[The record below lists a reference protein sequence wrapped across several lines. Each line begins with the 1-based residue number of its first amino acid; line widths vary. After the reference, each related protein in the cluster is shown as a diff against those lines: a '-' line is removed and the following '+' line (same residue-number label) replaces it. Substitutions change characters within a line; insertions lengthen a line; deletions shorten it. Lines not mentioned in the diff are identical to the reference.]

1 MFAID
6 AAARRAVAVSAVQA
20 LWSKG
25 IGSCTF
31 LVGLLAGVGLTL
43 QIHKWSTS
51 SLNLCLSSSA
61 GLRQVDNTQPDPVL
75 AFTLYPITAPVG
87 QIAVLAVALAALAGF
102 LLWSKRATSASF
114 FWGVLAG
121 MGFVLSFDIVWVHW
135 IFGLHHLTNTQMD
148 LVLEP
153 MLVLLGLIF
162 LWFAI
167 TRERRQANRGTYQR
181 SG

>member
-6 AAARRAVAVSAVQA
+6 AAARRIAAVAVQA
-20 LWSKG
+20 LWSRG
-25 IGSCTF
+25 FGSCTF
-31 LVGLLAGVGLTL
+31 LAGLLVGGGLTL

-61 GLRQVDNTQPDPVL
+61 GLRQFNDTQPDLVL
-75 AFTLYPITAPVG
+75 AFTLYPVTGPAG
-87 QIAVLAVALAALAGF
+87 QIAVLAVAIAVLIGF
-102 LLWSKRATSASF
+102 LLWCKRATSASF

-121 MGFVLSFDIVWVHW
+121 TGFVLSFDIVWVHW
-135 IFGLHHLTNTQMD
+135 IFGLHHLTNTRMD

-153 MLVLLGLIF
+153 MLVLLGLVF

-167 TRERRQANRGTYQR
+167 TRERRQTRRG
-181 SG
+181 

>member
-6 AAARRAVAVSAVQA
+6 AAARRIAAVAITAVQT
-20 LWSKG
+20 LWSNR
-25 IGSCTF
+25 IGF
-31 LVGLLAGVGLTL
+31 LVGLLTGAGLTL
-43 QIHKWSTS
+43 QIHSWST

-61 GLRQVDNTQPDPVL
+61 GLRQVNNTQTELVL
-75 AFTLYPITAPVG
+75 AFTLYPVTAPAG
-87 QIAVLAVALAALAGF
+87 QIAVLTAAVAALVGF

-121 MGFVLSFDIVWVHW
+121 TGFVLSFDIVWVHW

-153 MLVLLGLIF
+153 LLVLLGLLF
-162 LWFAI
+162 LWIAI
-167 TRERRQANRGTYQR
+167 TRERHQANKATDQR
-181 SG
+181 TR

>member
-6 AAARRAVAVSAVQA
+6 TAARRAVAAVQV
-20 LWSKG
+20 LWSKA
-25 IGSCTF
+25 ILSCTF
-31 LVGLLAGVGLTL
+31 VVGLLAGAGLTL
-43 QIHKWSTS
+43 QLHKWSTS

-61 GLRQVDNTQPDPVL
+61 GLRQINNTQPDPVL
-75 AFTLYPITAPVG
+75 AFTLYPVTAPAG
-87 QIAVLAVALAALAGF
+87 QIAVLAAAIAALIGF

-121 MGFVLSFDIVWVHW
+121 TGFVLSFDIVWVHW

-153 MLVLLGLIF
+153 LLVLLGLVF

-167 TRERRQANRGTYQR
+167 TRERRHASMQ
-181 SG
+181 

>member
-6 AAARRAVAVSAVQA
+6 AAARRIASTAVQTP
-20 LWSKG
+20 WSKG

-31 LVGLLAGVGLTL
+31 LVGLLAGAGLIL

-61 GLRQVDNTQPDPVL
+61 GLRQVSNTQPDPVL
-75 AFTLYPITAPVG
+75 AFTLYPVTAPAG
-87 QIAVLAVALAALAGF
+87 QIAVLAAAIAALVGF

-114 FWGVLAG
+114 FLGALAG
-121 MGFVLSFDIVWVHW
+121 IGFVLSFDIVWVHW
-135 IFGLHHLTNTQMD
+135 IFGLHHLTNTNMD

-153 MLVLLGLIF
+153 LLVVLGLVF

-167 TRERRQANRGTYQR
+167 TRERRQANRVPN
-181 SG
+181 

>member
-6 AAARRAVAVSAVQA
+6 VVARRVAAAAVRT

-25 IGSCTF
+25 IGSYTF
-31 LVGLLAGVGLTL
+31 LVGLLAGAGLIL
-43 QIHKWSTS
+43 QVHKWSTS

-61 GLRQVDNTQPDPVL
+61 GLRQVNNTRPDLVL
-75 AFTLYPITAPVG
+75 AFTLYPVTAPGG
-87 QIAVLAVALAALAGF
+87 QIAVLTVAVAVLIGF
-102 LLWSKRATSASF
+102 LVWSKRATSASF

-121 MGFVLSFDIVWVHW
+121 TGFVLSFDIVWVHW

-153 MLVLLGLIF
+153 PLVLLGLVF

-167 TRERRQANRGTYQR
+167 TRERRQASRATY
-181 SG
+181 

>member
-6 AAARRAVAVSAVQA
+6 SAARRIAAVAITAVQT
-20 LWSKG
+20 LWSNR

-31 LVGLLAGVGLTL
+31 LVGLLAGAGSTL

-61 GLRQVDNTQPDPVL
+61 GLRQVDHTQPDLVL
-75 AFTLYPITAPVG
+75 AFTLYPVTTPAG
-87 QIAVLAVALAALAGF
+87 QIAVLAVAVAALIGF

-121 MGFVLSFDIVWVHW
+121 TGFVLSFDIVWVHW
-135 IFGLHHLTNTQMD
+135 IFGLHHLTNTKMD

-153 MLVLLGLIF
+153 LLVLLGLVF

-167 TRERRQANRGTYQR
+167 TRERRHASMQ
-181 SG
+181 